1 MNDYL
6 KRTWAEINLNHIA
19 GNVKAIQACLRPGCQ
34 MMGVV
39 KADAYGHGDKYAADC
54 LRRQGVT
61 WFGVSN
67 LEEALSLRRQGFTEN
82 ILIFGITPASHAGT
96 LACHSITHSVFSL
109 EYAEKLS
116 AAAAALGVEVPV
128 HIKLDT
134 GMGRI
139 GFSTFEG
146 PEQAA
151 ACAGKVYGLSGL
163 KPSGIFTHF
172 AVADESSEESRQYTL
187 TQFKRF
193 EETCGELERKGFPCG
208 LRHCCNSAAM
218 LGYPEMH
225 LDMVRPG
232 NIIYGLYPSIDCLRE
247 RKINLNPAMELK
259 SMVSMVKEMDGGR
272 SVSYG
277 RTYETQGRRI
287 IATVPI
293 GYADGYTRRLSNKAR
308 VLIHGQYAPQVGNV
322 CMDQMMVDVTDIAQ
336 TSPVREG
343 DIVTLF
349 GRQGGR
355 EIPVEELAELT
366 GTINYEIVCVL
377 GRRVPR
383 IYIENGEK
391 IAVVDYI
398 RNTL

>member
-6 KRTWAEINLNHIA
+6 KRTWAEINLDHIA
-19 GNVKAIQACLRPGCQ
+19 DNVKAIQSKLRPGCRI
-34 MMGVV
+34 MGVV

-54 LRRQGVT
+54 LRRQGVS

-67 LEEALSLRRQGFTEN
+67 LEEALSLRRQGFTED

-96 LACHSITHSVFSL
+96 LACQSITQTVFSL

-116 AAAAALGVEVPV
+116 AAAAEQGVTLSV

-139 GFSTFEG
+139 GFSTFDG
-146 PEQAA
+146 PAPAA
-151 ACAGKVYGLSGL
+151 ESAGKVYNLPGLN
-163 KPSGIFTHF
+163 PTGIFTHF
-172 AVADESSEESRQYTL
+172 SAADESQEDSRKYTL
-187 TQFKRF
+187 EQFQRF
-193 EETCGELERKGFPCG
+193 QGTCTELERRGFSCG

-218 LGYPEMH
+218 LNYPQMH

-232 NIIYGLYPSIDCLRE
+232 NIIYGLYPSTDCLRE
-247 RKINLNPAMELK
+247 RKIELKPAMELK
-259 SMVSMVKEMDGGR
+259 SMVSMVKEMAEGR

-277 RTYETQGRRI
+277 RTYETPGRRI
-287 IATVPI
+287 VATVPI

-308 VLIHGQYAPQVGNV
+308 VLIHGQFAPQVGNV
-322 CMDQMMVDVTDIAQ
+322 CMDQMMVDVTEIPQ
-336 TSPVREG
+336 VKEG

-349 GRQGGR
+349 GQQEGKV
-355 EIPVEELAELT
+355 IPVEELAELT

-383 IYIENGEK
+383 IYLEGGNK
-391 IAVVDYI
+391 IAVVDYV

>member
-6 KRTWAEINLNHIA
+6 KRAWAEINLDYIA
-19 GNVKAIQACLRPGCQ
+19 DNVKAIQSIVRPGCRI
-34 MMGVV
+34 MGVV

-54 LRRQGVT
+54 LRRQGVS

-67 LEEALSLRRQGFTEN
+67 LEEALSLRRQGVTGD

-96 LACHSITHSVFSL
+96 LACQSITQTVFSL

-116 AAAAALGVEVPV
+116 AAAVEQGVTVSV

-139 GFSTFEG
+139 GFSTFDG
-146 PEQAA
+146 PAQAA
-151 ACAGKVYGLSGL
+151 ENAGKVYRMPGL
-163 KPSGIFTHF
+163 KPTGIFTHF
-172 AVADESSEESRQYTL
+172 SVADESREDSREYTL
-187 TQFKRF
+187 EQFQRF
-193 EETCGELERKGFPCG
+193 EGTCAELEKRGFSCG

-218 LGYPEMH
+218 LNYPQMH

-232 NIIYGLYPSIDCLRE
+232 NIIYGLYPSPDCMRE
-247 RKINLNPAMELK
+247 RKIDLKPAMELK
-259 SMVSMVKEMDGGR
+259 SMVSMVKKMDGGR
-272 SVSYG
+272 SISYG
-277 RTYETQGRRI
+277 RTYETPDCRI
-287 IATVPI
+287 VATVPI

-308 VLIHGQYAPQVGNV
+308 VLIHGRFAPQVGNV
-322 CMDQMMVDVTDIAQ
+322 CMDQMMVDVTDIPQ
-336 TSPVREG
+336 VKEG

-349 GRQGGR
+349 GQQG
-355 EIPVEELAELT
+355 ENAILVEELADLT

-383 IYIENGEK
+383 IYLEDGKK

>member
-19 GNVKAIQACLRPGCQ
+19 DNVKAIQSLLRPGCQ

-39 KADAYGHGDKYAADC
+39 KADAYGHGDKYAAGC
-54 LRRQGVT
+54 LRRQGVS

-67 LEEALSLRRQGFTEN
+67 LEEALSLRRQGITEN
-82 ILIFGITPASHAGT
+82 ILIFGITPSSHAGT
-96 LACHSITHSVFSL
+96 LACHNITQSVFSL

-116 AAAAALGVEVPV
+116 TAAARQGVEVPV

-139 GFSTFEG
+139 GFSTFDG
-146 PEQAA
+146 PAQAA
-151 ACAGKVYGLSGL
+151 KSAGRVYSLPGLN
-163 KPSGIFTHF
+163 PTGIFTHF
-172 AVADESSEESRQYTL
+172 SVADESADDSKQYTL
-187 TQFKRF
+187 NQFKQF
-193 EETCGELERKGFPCG
+193 EETCAELERQGFSCG

-218 LGYPEMH
+218 LNYPQMH

-232 NIIYGLYPSIDCLRE
+232 NIIYGLYPSADCLRE
-247 RKINLNPAMELK
+247 RRIDLKPAMELK
-259 SMVSMVKEMDGGR
+259 SMVSMVKDMGAGR
-272 SVSYG
+272 AVSYG
-277 RTYETQGRRI
+277 RTYKTPGPRV

-308 VLIHGQYAPQVGNV
+308 VLIHGQYAPQIGNV
-322 CMDQMMVDVTDIAQ
+322 CMDQMMVDVTGIPQ
-336 TSPVREG
+336 VREG

-349 GRQGGR
+349 GRQDGKS
-355 EIPVEELAELT
+355 ISVEELAELT

-398 RNTL
+398 RNT

>member
-19 GNVKAIQACLRPGCQ
+19 DNVKAIQSVLRPGCQ

-54 LRRQGVT
+54 LRRQGVS

-82 ILIFGITPASHAGT
+82 ILIFGITPDSYAGI
-96 LACHSITHSVFSL
+96 LACQSITQSVFSL

-116 AAAAALGVEVPV
+116 SAAVEQGVTVSI

-139 GFSTFEG
+139 GFSTFDG
-146 PEQAA
+146 PAQAA
-151 ACAGKVYGLSGL
+151 DSVEKVYRLPGLLPTGV
-163 KPSGIFTHF
+163 FTHF
-172 AVADESSEESRQYTL
+172 SVADESKEDSRQYTL
-187 TQFKRF
+187 EQFRRF
-193 EETCGELERKGFPCG
+193 QETCSELEHRGFSCG

-218 LGYPEMH
+218 LNYPQMH

-232 NIIYGLYPSIDCLRE
+232 NIIYGLYPSMDCLRE
-247 RKINLNPAMELK
+247 RKIVLKPAMELK
-259 SMVSMVKEMDGGR
+259 SMVSMVKEMDRGR

-277 RTYETQGRRI
+277 RTYETPIRRM

-293 GYADGYTRRLSNKAR
+293 GYADGYTRRLSNKAS

-322 CMDQMMVDVTDIAQ
+322 CMDQMMVDVTEIPHVQ
-336 TSPVREG
+336 EG

-349 GRQGGR
+349 GRQGGNS
-355 EIPVEELAELT
+355 IPVEELADLT

-398 RNTL
+398 RNTV

>member
-1 MNDYL
+1 MDDYL

-19 GNVKAIQACLRPGCQ
+19 DNVKAIQSCLQPGCQ
-34 MMGVV
+34 LMGVV
-39 KADAYGHGDKYAADC
+39 KADAYGHGDKYVADC
-54 LRRQGVT
+54 LRHQGVS

-82 ILIFGITPASHAGT
+82 ILIFGITPANYAGT
-96 LACHSITHSVFSL
+96 LACHNITQSVFSL
-109 EYAEKLS
+109 EYAENLS
-116 AAAAALGVEVPV
+116 AEALEQGVTVPV

-139 GFSTFEG
+139 GFSTFDG
-146 PEQAA
+146 YVQAA
-151 ACAGKVYGLSGL
+151 DCIGKVYRLSGL
-163 KPSGIFTHF
+163 KPVGIFTHF
-172 AVADESSEESRQYTL
+172 SVADEFQADSQQYTL
-187 TQFKRF
+187 EQFQRF
-193 EETCGELERKGFPCG
+193 QETCLELERRGFSCG

-218 LGYPEMH
+218 LNYPQMH

-232 NIIYGLYPSIDCLRE
+232 NIIYGLYPSMDCLRE
-247 RKINLNPAMELK
+247 RKIELKPAMELK
-259 SMVSMVKEMDGGR
+259 SMVSMVKEVGAGR

-277 RTYETQGRRI
+277 RTYETPDSRTV
-287 IATVPI
+287 ATVPI

-308 VLIHGQYAPQVGNV
+308 VLIHGQYAPQIGSV
-322 CMDQMMVDVTDIAQ
+322 CMDQMMVDVTNIHG
-336 TSPVREG
+336 VKEG
-343 DIVTLF
+343 EVVTLF
-349 GRQGGR
+349 GHQEGNA
-355 EIPVEELAELT
+355 IPVEELAELT

>member
-1 MNDYL
+1 
-6 KRTWAEINLNHIA
+6 
-19 GNVKAIQACLRPGCQ
+19 
-34 MMGVV
+34 
-39 KADAYGHGDKYAADC
+39 
-54 LRRQGVT
+54 
-61 WFGVSN
+61 
-67 LEEALSLRRQGFTEN
+67 
-82 ILIFGITPASHAGT
+82 
-96 LACHSITHSVFSL
+96 
-109 EYAEKLS
+109 
-116 AAAAALGVEVPV
+116 
-128 HIKLDT
+128 
-134 GMGRI
+134 
-139 GFSTFEG
+139 
-146 PEQAA
+146 
-151 ACAGKVYGLSGL
+151 
-163 KPSGIFTHF
+163 
-172 AVADESSEESRQYTL
+172 
-187 TQFKRF
+187 
-193 EETCGELERKGFPCG
+193 
-208 LRHCCNSAAM
+208 
-218 LGYPEMH
+218 
-225 LDMVRPG
+225 MVRPG

>member
-6 KRTWAEINLNHIA
+6 KRTWAEINLNYIA
-19 GNVKAIQACLRPGCQ
+19 DNIKAIRLCLQPDCQ
-34 MMGVV
+34 LMGVV
-39 KADAYGHGDKYAADC
+39 KADAYGHGDKYVADC
-54 LRRQGVT
+54 LRRQGVS

-82 ILIFGITPASHAGT
+82 ILIFGVTPTRYAGT
-96 LACHSITHSVFSL
+96 LACHNITQSVFSL

-116 AAAAALGVEVPV
+116 SDALEQGVTVPV

-139 GFSTFEG
+139 GFSTFDS
-146 PEQAA
+146 PSQASD
-151 ACAGKVYGLSGL
+151 CIGKVYGLSSL
-163 KPSGIFTHF
+163 KPAGIFTHF
-172 AVADESSEESRQYTL
+172 SVADESKADSQQYTL
-187 TQFKRF
+187 EQFQRF
-193 EETCGELERKGFPCG
+193 QETCTELEQRGFSCG

-218 LGYPEMH
+218 LNYPQMH

-232 NIIYGLYPSIDCLRE
+232 NIIYGLYPSADCLRE
-247 RKINLNPAMELK
+247 RKIELKPAMELK
-259 SMVSMVKEMDGGR
+259 SMVSMVKEMGGGR

-277 RTYETQGRRI
+277 RTYETPGSRT

-308 VLIHGQYAPQVGNV
+308 VLIHGQYAPQIGNV
-322 CMDQMMVDVTDIAQ
+322 CMDQMMVDVTNI
-336 TSPVREG
+336 PNVKEG

-349 GRQGGR
+349 GSQKGNV
-355 EIPVEELAELT
+355 IPVEELAELT
-366 GTINYEIVCVL
+366 GTIHYEIVCVL